1 MGRVSLCAAQGSAAG
16 VPFIPVRRNVIKD
29 KLADIASAEL
39 VYSLG
44 LFDYLSDEFAELVL
58 AKMLSLTAPGGNCI
72 LANLAPDAANLG
84 YCEAIMD
91 RWMVTRDEAAMQM
104 LGQRSVALRSGGG
117 PVVVR
122 KHGCFNY
129 LSIGGA

>member
-1 MGRVSLCAAQGSAAG
+1 
-16 VPFIPVRRNVIKD
+16 
-29 KLADIASAEL
+29 
-39 VYSLG
+39 
-44 LFDYLSDEFAELVL
+44 
-58 AKMLSLTAPGGNCI
+58 MLSLTAPGGKCI
-72 LANLAPDAANLG
+72 VANLAPDAANLG